1 MQNAFAELMKD
12 LWCGPCEFINFFLP
26 VMGVV
31 MAKQL
36 LTKLD
41 QQFGLVGLGDIP
53 PLITISL

>member
-1 MQNAFAELMKD
+1 MCKMPL

-41 QQFGLVGLGDIP
+41 QQFGLAGLGDIP
-53 PLITISL
+53 PLITTSL